1 MPRDW
6 SPSTIQILPSRPLLL
21 DDRSL
26 VALLVGERLP
36 ITRGAERFTTS
47 YFWFRACRAVVAGA
61 GGRLSGP
68 FERLGPGHRAAALQ
82 HMLALP
88 GDVGLPEPRLIVPVM
103 VDVQGRHPSLNLVN
117 TEAVA
122 AALLLEAK
130 MVLSPPTARGQL
142 EAVLPIER
150 IVFQTV
156 NLP

>member
-1 MPRDW
+1 
-6 SPSTIQILPSRPLLL
+6 
-21 DDRSL
+21 
-26 VALLVGERLP
+26 
-36 ITRGAERFTTS
+36 
-47 YFWFRACRAVVAGA
+47 
-61 GGRLSGP
+61 
-68 FERLGPGHRAAALQ
+68 
-82 HMLALP
+82 MLALP